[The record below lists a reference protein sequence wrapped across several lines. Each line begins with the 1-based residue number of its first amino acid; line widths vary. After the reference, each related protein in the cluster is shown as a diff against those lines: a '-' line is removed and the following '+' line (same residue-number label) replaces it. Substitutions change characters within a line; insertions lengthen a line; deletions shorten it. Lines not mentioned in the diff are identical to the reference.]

1 MHLACSVSC
10 LCTSSRRLFWNLCAA
25 SKSLLAWIFL
35 LMLRCFLFFFSSY
48 CHLAHLFF
56 LEKKVRLYYHGGAD
70 KTPNMKFYNIMKH
83 YFFFYCQFDV
93 VVVRFKR
100 HSSSSPSSGSRFSQS
115 KLTPFKV
122 QKIFLSL
129 HRWGIQ
135 EMVFPKRKSAYS
147 FLRSTRCI
155 LKVLGDVFEW
165 AIMRLR
171 SSPNAP
177 SATSCTLIGP
187 MLPLIRK
194 DL

>member
-1 MHLACSVSC
+1 MPLYQQQEA
-10 LCTSSRRLFWNLCAA
+10 LL
-25 SKSLLAWIFL
+25 KSLCCFQKPPRLNISFNVVL
-35 LMLRCFLFFFSSY
+35 LSFFFLILSFSTHIFPQEKSSS
-48 CHLAHLFF
+48 LLSW
-56 LEKKVRLYYHGGAD
+56 RAD
-70 KTPNMKFYNIMKH
+70 KPPNIKFYNIMKKNLSKII
-83 YFFFYCQFDV
+83 FCVCQFAV
-93 VVVRFKR
+93 VFVCFKR
-100 HSSSSPSSGSRFSQS
+100 HSSSSPSLGSRFSQS

-122 QKIFLSL
+122 QKILLSL
-129 HRWGIQ
+129 YSWGIQ
-135 EMVFPKRKSAYS
+135 EMVLPKRKSAYS